1 MENLSESQ
9 IKLCEAPLPH
19 DVVKKLPGGNGA
31 DYVTGHYVITR
42 CNQVFGYD
50 GWSFT
55 PGTMNIMPGPRPV
68 VHVQGVLAVKGITR
82 GDVGVAV
89 AATDKP
95 DALETA
101 IKAAFTDALKR
112 CARTFGASF
121 GLALYDKAR
130 ADIGMSKAAE
140 DMLVDL
146 DDVTDALTW
155 WRGHSEAIERLVAD
169 EKAIITAAFVT
180 RRRELDRI
188 AAERQAAALPANS
201 DTTPPRGSAPAVV
214 APVVVAPVEPAALV
228 TYRAR
233 VGAVTSIDALV
244 AVCLALAPTVMQDR
258 DAAWK
263 IAVSRAVDLGSTRE
277 EFTST
282 LSAARTISAEPAV
295 WTTME
300 AVTIGLDAAK
310 SIDAVNA
317 VVKAHGA
324 AVVKLPEALRAAL
337 NTRSKARRTQLVA
350 TPSAAA
356 VLEKRLR
363 DAGTIPALEALVDEI
378 DAAGV
383 AHQIN
388 AAEIEFLSKLQD
400 ELVSALEREVAA

>member
-1 MENLSESQ
+1 MQNLSEKQ
-9 IKLCEAPLPH
+9 VQLCEAPLPR

-31 DYVTGHYVITR
+31 DYVTGHYVISR
-42 CNQVFGYD
+42 CNEVFGYD
-50 GWSFT
+50 GWSFI
-55 PGTMNIMPGPRPV
+55 PGIMSIMPGARPV
-68 VHVQGVLAVKGITR
+68 VHVPGTLTVKGITR

-130 ADIGMSKAAE
+130 TTVGMSKAAE

-146 DDVTDALTW
+146 DDVVDPTTW
-155 WRGHSEAIERLVAD
+155 WRGHAEAIEKLVAD

-180 RRRELDRI
+180 RRREVERQ
-188 AAERQAAALPANS
+188 AAERQAATAASTPANS
-201 DTTPPRGSAPAVV
+201 ETTGPRHV
-214 APVVVAPVEPAALV
+214 APTVAAAPTAEPAALV
-228 TYRAR
+228 AYRAR
-233 VGAVTSIDALV
+233 VSAAASVDALV

-263 IAVSRAVDLGSTRE
+263 IATGRAVDLGMSRE
-277 EFTST
+277 DFTAALT
-282 LSAARTISAEPAV
+282 SARAISAEPAV

-300 AVTIGLDAAK
+300 TVTKGLDTAK
-310 SIDAVNA
+310 TVDDVSAVARAN
-317 VVKAHGA
+317 GA

-337 NTRSKARRTQLVA
+337 NTRSKARRTQIAA
-350 TPSAAA
+350 TPAAAA